1 VQKTKNTWRC
11 LFFCKWDV
19 MMTTCVK
26 LVCQRDVT
34 LNIYVELFF
43 PKAKWQCNNFSADYC
58 QSQCVKNVFVRT
70 CVCVCVRACVCVC
83 VFVCGCVRVGVRIRV
98 CVHVCVCVCVY
109 VCMCVCVYV
118 CVPCRRLATAT
129 QLGYGM
135 SLGEQ
140 GAGGGSSS
148 FNIHSREEWA
158 LKDVPPPRYLCVRAC
173 LALVGVFVIFHVRTH

>member
-109 VCMCVCVYV
+109 VCMCVCVCAMQTVSNSYTV
-118 CVPCRRLATAT
+118 GIWDESGR
-129 QLGYGM
+129 
-135 SLGEQ
+135 
-140 GAGGGSSS
+140 AGGRGG
-148 FNIHSREEWA
+148 F
-158 LKDVPPPRYLCVRAC
+158 
-173 LALVGVFVIFHVRTH
+173 IFF